1 MHRMPNDNGWIVDVR
16 DAADPGLC
24 GGKAAGLAKLVRAG
38 FAVPAALCL
47 TTALYRRWL
56 ETSGLAR
63 EVGELV
69 VNAAMRDPG
78 VRRDVLATLRAR
90 IARAAVPDELAAA
103 VTARLTRIGER
114 WNGPL
119 AVRSSSVYEDS
130 VGASHAGL
138 HASLVVPDVD
148 GVFAAVRTC
157 WASLWADAAWAY
169 RERVHLPHAWA
180 AMAVVVQR
188 FIVAER
194 SGVAFSADPLSG
206 DPSTV
211 VINAGWG
218 AGAPLMSGK
227 IAPDEYRVRLNDGVQ
242 RRPGRQSEMTAW
254 RARRETTMAVPEAR
268 QHEPVLTEPQ
278 ALELAQLAK
287 RAESVFGVP
296 ADVEWVFDGRLFWVV
311 QARPITK
318 LTGSLSAQ
326 PAAQD
331 TRSQDTLWTRANL
344 KEVFPDLP
352 SPLALSY
359 LPLYLNLMFKSYH
372 AALGYALPP
381 DAELVSVFRGRPY
394 LNLTLMQELALAR
407 GGRPAVV
414 ARLFGGAQSA
424 GRAAP
429 TTEAAPDAR
438 SNRRRLAHEMF
449 ATFFQTPARGRRLFR
464 ALRRRS
470 AAFDAVPLEQLPDRK
485 LIVHLVR
492 FRSALLHEPTLRRLH
507 EVISA
512 QSRAYM
518 ALEELVAAWVPSA
531 SDGPTLVKRLMT
543 GLGTLPNVKMTYRLM
558 ELGALVADDARA
570 HAFFSGE
577 LTPDTSRE
585 YEKALAGTRVLAGL
599 ESFLR
604 EFGHRGPYE
613 SDVMSPRFAE
623 DVTPVLRVIR
633 LYARAEARE
642 DPERHARERRRVREQ
657 ATDEVRRALAEDRS
671 WVAFR
676 WRWLAFSI
684 VCRALQRLLALR
696 DQCRHV
702 TTALVAHL
710 RRVALELGRRA
721 VDARILSRP
730 DDVFFLT
737 FEELPRLL
745 IEPARDWKAL
755 ALGRRRERDQNAGL
769 EAPDLLR
776 GGRAAERE
784 GAPAGDDL
792 VGFGVSPGLV
802 TGTVKILRSVT
813 ELERLSGEIVVSAA
827 IEPTLTPLFPL
838 AGGMIA
844 EMGGLLSHAAILA
857 REYGLPA
864 VVSVPDATRRLHD
877 GDRVELDGTTGR
889 IRVLERAGSA
899 PPA

>member
-1 MHRMPNDNGWIVDVR
+1 MPNDSGWIVDIR
-16 DAADPGLC
+16 DAADPSLC
-24 GGKAAGLAKLVRAG
+24 GGKAAGLAKLVRPG

-56 ETSGLAR
+56 ATSGLAR
-63 EVGELV
+63 EVDELV
-69 VNAAMRDPG
+69 SNAAMRDPG
-78 VRRDVLATLRAR
+78 VRRDVLRTLRAR
-90 IARAAVPDELAAA
+90 IDRAAVPDELAAA
-103 VTARLTRIGER
+103 VAARLARIGER

-130 VGASHAGL
+130 GGASHAGL
-138 HASLVVPDVD
+138 HASLVVPDVG

-157 WASLWADAAWAY
+157 WASLWTDAAWAY
-169 RERVHLPHAWA
+169 RERLKLPHASA

-188 FIVAER
+188 FVVAER
-194 SGVAFSADPLSG
+194 SGVVFSADPVTG
-206 DPSTV
+206 DPSTA

-227 IAPDEYRVRLNDGVQ
+227 IAPDEYRVRMDDGVE
-242 RRPGRQSEMTAW
+242 RRAGRQDEMSAW
-254 RARRETTMAVPEAR
+254 RGRRETTMAVPEAR
-268 QHEPVLTEPQ
+268 RHEPVLTESQ

-287 RAESVFGVP
+287 RAESVFAAP

-318 LTGSLSAQ
+318 LRGSPSAE

-331 TRSQDTLWTRANL
+331 AGSQDTLWTRANL

-372 AALGYALPP
+372 AALGYTLPRE
-381 DAELVSVFRGRPY
+381 AELVSVFRGRPY
-394 LNLTLMQELALAR
+394 LNLTLMQELAIAR

-424 GRAAP
+424 GRAES
-429 TTEAAPDAR
+429 TETAPDVR
-438 SNRRRLAHEMF
+438 GNRRRLAHEMF

-464 ALRRRS
+464 ALRRQS
-470 AAFDAVPLEQLPDRK
+470 AAFDAVALDLLTDRK
-485 LIVHLVR
+485 LIAHLVR

-518 ALEELVAAWVPSA
+518 ALEELVTAWVPSA
-531 SDGPTLVKRLMT
+531 ADGPTLVKRLMT

-558 ELGALVADDARA
+558 ELGTLATGDARA
-570 HAFFSGE
+570 EAFFAGE
-577 LTPDTSRE
+577 LTRDASRD

-599 ESFLR
+599 DSFLR

-613 SDVMSPRFAE
+613 SDVMSPRFVE
-623 DVTPVLRVIR
+623 DVTPVLRLIQ

-657 ATDEVRRALAEDRS
+657 ATDEVRRAVAGGRDWL
-671 WVAFR
+671 AFR

-684 VCRALQRLLALR
+684 VCNALQRLLALR

-710 RRVALELGRRA
+710 RRLALELGRRA

-730 DDVFFLT
+730 DDVFFLS
-737 FEELPRLL
+737 FDELPRLL
-745 IEPARDWKAL
+745 IEPQRDWKAVAL
-755 ALGRRRERDQNAGL
+755 ARRRERDQNAGL

-776 GGRAAERE
+776 GGRAAEQE
-784 GAPAGDDL
+784 SAPAGDDL

-802 TGTVKILRSVT
+802 TGTVKILRSMT

-844 EMGGLLSHAAILA
+844 EMGGLLSHASILA

-864 VVSVPDATRRLHD
+864 VVSVPDATRRLRD

-889 IRVLERAGSA
+889 IRVLERAWSV

>member
-1 MHRMPNDNGWIVDVR
+1 MPNDIGWVVDVR

-38 FAVPAALCL
+38 FAVPAPLCL

-63 EVGELV
+63 EVRELV
-69 VNAAMRDPG
+69 GNEALRDPG
-78 VRRDVLATLRAR
+78 VRRDVLGTLRAR
-90 IARAAVPDELAAA
+90 VDRAAVPDELAAA
-103 VTARLTRIGER
+103 VAARLARIGKR

-119 AVRSSSVYEDS
+119 AVRSSSVDEDR

-138 HASLVVPDVD
+138 HASLVVPDVG

-157 WASLWADAAWAY
+157 WASLWTDAAWAY
-169 RERVHLPHAWA
+169 RERLRLPHASA

-188 FIVAER
+188 FVVAER
-194 SGVAFSADPLSG
+194 SGVVFSADPVTG
-206 DPSTV
+206 DASTV

-227 IAPDEYRVRLNDGVQ
+227 IVPDEYRVRIDDGVQ
-242 RRPGRQSEMTAW
+242 RRPGRQDEMTAW
-254 RARRETTMAVPEAR
+254 RARRETTMAVPEAWR
-268 QHEPVLTEPQ
+268 HEPVLTESQ

-287 RAESVFGVP
+287 RAETVFAAP

-318 LTGSLSAQ
+318 LAGSPSAE
-326 PAAQD
+326 PDA
-331 TRSQDTLWTRANL
+331 QDTLWTRANL
-344 KEVFPDLP
+344 KEVFPELP

-372 AALGYALPP
+372 AALGYALPRE
-381 DAELVSVFRGRPY
+381 AELVSVFRGRPY

-407 GGRPAVV
+407 GGRPAMV
-414 ARLFGGAQSA
+414 ARLFGGAPSA
-424 GRAAP
+424 GRAAS
-429 TTEAAPDAR
+429 TETAPDA
-438 SNRRRLAHEMF
+438 SGNRRRLAHEMF

-464 ALRRRS
+464 ALRRQS
-470 AAFDAVPLEQLPDRK
+470 AALDAVPLDRLTDRK
-485 LIVHLVR
+485 LIVHLVH
-492 FRSALLHEPTLRRLH
+492 FRNALLHEPTLRRLH

-518 ALEELVAAWVPSA
+518 ALEELVTAWVPSA
-531 SDGPTLVKRLMT
+531 ADGPTLVKRLMT

-558 ELGALVADDARA
+558 ELGSLVAADARA
-570 HAFFSGE
+570 GAFFAGE
-577 LTPDTSRE
+577 LTRDVSRD
-585 YEKALAGTRVLAGL
+585 YRKALAGTGVLARL

-623 DVTPVLRVIR
+623 DVAPVLHLIQ
-633 LYARAEARE
+633 LHARAKARE
-642 DPERHARERRRVREQ
+642 DPERHARERRRVRHET
-657 ATDEVRRALAEDRS
+657 TDEVRRALAGGRG
-671 WVAFR
+671 WVAFG

-684 VCRALQRLLALR
+684 VCRALQRLLTLR

-721 VDARILSRP
+721 VDARLLSRP

-737 FEELPRLL
+737 FCELPRLL
-745 IEPARDWKAL
+745 IEPERDWKAVVL
-755 ALGRRRERDQNAGL
+755 ARRRERDQDAGL

-784 GAPAGDDL
+784 SGPAGEDL

-802 TGTVKILRSVT
+802 TGTVKILRSMT